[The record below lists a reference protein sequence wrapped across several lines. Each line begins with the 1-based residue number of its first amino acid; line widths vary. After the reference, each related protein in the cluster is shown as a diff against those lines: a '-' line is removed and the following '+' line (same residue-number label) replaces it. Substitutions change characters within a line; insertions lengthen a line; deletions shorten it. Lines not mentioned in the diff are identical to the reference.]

1 MARYK
6 INYLWLLLFYDA
18 KFKASASL
26 DLVVIERAESSN
38 KQHSSLSF
46 GSERI
51 QRILLRK
58 LNILLSDP
66 ETIRVFRSQGWSST
80 QAGTSPCFRSRC
92 RTCHHTRSDTKVC
105 GPQCSFTISPLF
117 CSLYFPPGL
126 LLSKRPGTGY
136 MLIGVSVF
144 SFYSAEHN
152 KQVQKFNNLI

>member
-1 MARYK
+1 MNLIKPSSFLLQNIVISMARYK

-66 ETIRVFRSQGWSST
+66 ETIRVFRSQG
-80 QAGTSPCFRSRC
+80 
-92 RTCHHTRSDTKVC
+92 
-105 GPQCSFTISPLF
+105 
-117 CSLYFPPGL
+117 
-126 LLSKRPGTGY
+126 
-136 MLIGVSVF
+136 
-144 SFYSAEHN
+144 
-152 KQVQKFNNLI
+152 